1 MEKGNLHKV
10 GVLLHFR
17 RRPRLREGAPI
28 WYAERLRL
36 CLLKVGR
43 HGPDDTLPNAPPHVW
58 RSSAPGVTCAAP
70 MVPPLPTT

>member
-17 RRPRLREGAPI
+17 RRPRLR
-28 WYAERLRL
+28 L

-43 HGPDDTLPNAPPHVW
+43 HGPDDTLPSAPPHVW

-70 MVPPLPTT
+70 MALPLPTIWYHGRPVVVMT

>member
-17 RRPRLREGAPI
+17 RRP
-28 WYAERLRL
+28 RLRL

-58 RSSAPGVTCAAP
+58 RSSALAATCAAP
-70 MVPPLPTT
+70 TVPPPPTT